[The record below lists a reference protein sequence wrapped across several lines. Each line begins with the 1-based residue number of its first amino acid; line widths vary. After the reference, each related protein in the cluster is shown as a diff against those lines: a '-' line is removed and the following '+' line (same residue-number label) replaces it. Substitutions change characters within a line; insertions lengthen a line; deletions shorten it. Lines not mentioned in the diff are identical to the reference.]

1 MFVFEDK
8 IDEIDKLLAQ
18 SKSQWKLDS
27 INWIDYDDICQVIRI
42 HIKTKWELWDQ
53 NRSFG
58 AWCRT
63 VINNQIRNEIR
74 NNYTTFAKPC
84 IKCPH
89 YVSETGCSFTESKKQ
104 DNSCP
109 DYEKWF
115 KKKKSVHDVEL
126 ALPIDSV
133 VINNSTELYDELDFE
148 KSSASLHSKMLDSLS
163 NRKYKEIYRLLHIEG
178 VSETEVAKK
187 MGFKKESG
195 KRKSDRYKQMDNIEK
210 KFIALAKK
218 ILDEN
223 DIIE

>member
-1 MFVFEDK
+1 MFIFEDK
-8 IDEIDKLLAQ
+8 IDEIDKLIAQ

-89 YVSETGCSFTESKKQ
+89 YVSETECSLNESKTQ
-104 DNSCP
+104 DSSCP
-109 DYEKWF
+109 DYAKWVKN
-115 KKKKSVHDVEL
+115 KKNLHDIR
-126 ALPIDSV
+126 LPVSLDSIV
-133 VINNSTELYDELDFE
+133 VSNSTELSDELDFE
-148 KSSASLHSKMLDSLS
+148 ESSKNLHSKMLESLT
-163 NRKYKEIYRLLHIEG
+163 NERYREIYTLIYIKG
-178 VSETEVAKK
+178 VDSKEVAER

-195 KRKSDRYKQMDNIEK
+195 KRKSVRYKQMDNIK
-210 KFIALAKK
+210 LKFVELAKK

-223 DIIE
+223 DIIK